1 MPFWLAIII
10 FTAIVGGL
18 SVGAFSMWIEFLKDQ
33 RKGQADTG
41 VLEEVVIAQQEALKA
56 AEQRIQ
62 VLETIVTSQEW
73 DMIDRKGPVAA
84 DAPRPEPL
92 IALDDSPDEPSDR
105 ERAAELAKRLRL

>member
-1 MPFWLAIII
+1 MPIWLALII

-18 SVGAFSMWIEFLKDQ
+18 SVGAFGMWIEFLKDQ
-33 RKGQADTG
+33 RKGQADAG

-73 DMIDRKGPVAA
+73 DVVAKAAPVTNTEIG
-84 DAPRPEPL
+84 PEPRISL
-92 IALDDSPDEPSDR
+92 EDVQEEPSDR